1 MFTENQMLMFMF
13 VSYAFMLGYMLC
25 FIIEHWNQIKYV
37 QEEYKRDTEGTKRKY
52 GSRKKKRN

>member
-1 MFTENQMLMFMF
+1 MLMFMF

-37 QEEYKRDTEGTKRKY
+37 QEEYKRDPEGTKRKY

>member
-25 FIIEHWNQIKYV
+25 FIILFHL
-37 QEEYKRDTEGTKRKY
+37 
-52 GSRKKKRN
+52 